1 MTASIYRRLTT
12 LSNLRST
19 WETFWALARR
29 QRVAG
34 VDGVTPAIFHRNAER
49 NLELIYRDLRSGYMF
64 SGLRGHPI
72 PKKDGK
78 SYRMI
83 CVPNVR
89 DRIVQRLLAKHLI
102 EKADTL
108 GIINEVSFG
117 FIPTIDGRKRGV
129 QAARDRTL
137 ELRGAHRW
145 AYKSDIS
152 SFFDRIPRA
161 TLVNQTIAT
170 LRTRSLRSILV
181 AAASCEIDETDG
193 IVARVLKETGIVK
206 GLGVRQGMPL
216 SPVFANII
224 LRDFDREMVERG
236 VNMVRYADDFIVL
249 TDTEREC
256 REVDVIARD
265 LLAKKGFELPPLDME
280 GSKTYVANPDEEIEF
295 LGLAVVPVPG
305 GSYQLLLTERQI
317 EKVKREVNTLKD
329 VKRLVGEGID
339 ITKLIRT
346 IEFRIGGYLAAY
358 KDAQNIQDLRVILEQ
373 CRTGILRSIFVA
385 AFGEDG
391 VQSLNPSMRKFFQL
405 DPITQ
410 FK

>member
-1 MTASIYRRLTT
+1 M
-12 LSNLRST
+12 
-19 WETFWALARR
+19 
-29 QRVAG
+29 
-34 VDGVTPAIFHRNAER
+34 
-49 NLELIYRDLRSGYMF
+49 
-64 SGLRGHPI
+64 
-72 PKKDGK
+72 
-78 SYRMI
+78 
-83 CVPNVR
+83 
-89 DRIVQRLLAKHLI
+89 
-102 EKADTL
+102 
-108 GIINEVSFG
+108 
-117 FIPTIDGRKRGV
+117 
-129 QAARDRTL
+129 
-137 ELRGAHRW
+137 
-145 AYKSDIS
+145 
-152 SFFDRIPRA
+152 
-161 TLVNQTIAT
+161 VNQTIAT

-193 IVARVLKETGIVK
+193 IVARVLRENGIVK

-358 KDAQNIQDLRVILEQ
+358 KDAQNIQNLRVILEQ

-410 FK
+410 LK